1 MNEQLQLGRLPAK
14 RPGTTIMLVGGI
26 TLFIGFLE
34 YAILLVTFTDEYRNQ
49 QRYTG
54 PIGPILSIPLVVQLT
69 MVLLLVVGLVFVIY
83 LTFIR
88 RSDKMMMVIGSLPL
102 LICFLSYLL
111 LQAIADTTHWYFD
124 WLRVDHIA
132 LLAGRLLMIFGCSF
146 LLVGLVVALKGVKR
160 RLQHESV

>member
-1 MNEQLQLGRLPAK
+1 MNEQLQLGRPPAK

-26 TLFIGFLE
+26 TLLIGFLE

-69 MVLLLVVGLVFVIY
+69 MLLLLSIGLIFVIS
-83 LTFIR
+83 LTLMR
-88 RSDKMMMVIGSLPL
+88 RSGKIMMLIGSLLP
-102 LICFLSYLL
+102 LICFLLYLL
-111 LQAIADTTHWYFD
+111 LQTSANITNWYLDQWRADYM
-124 WLRVDHIA
+124 A
-132 LLAGRLLMIFGCSF
+132 LLIGRLLIIFGGSF
-146 LLVGLVVALKGVKR
+146 LIIGLGVALKGVKR